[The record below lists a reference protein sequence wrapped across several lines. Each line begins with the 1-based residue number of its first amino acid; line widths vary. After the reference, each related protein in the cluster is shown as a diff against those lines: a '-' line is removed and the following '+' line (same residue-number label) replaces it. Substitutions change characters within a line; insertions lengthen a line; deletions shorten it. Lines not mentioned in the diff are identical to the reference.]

1 MRGFF
6 VTATDTG
13 VGKTIVTALVALA
26 LQQRGLRVAAMKP
39 IETGCT
45 LENGNLI
52 PGDGMFLKTTLNLEL
67 DIDTITPVR
76 YALPLAP
83 MVAAMMTGN
92 PVNLDLI
99 RRAFE
104 SLNGFDAVVVEGI
117 GGLMVPISEDY
128 FVRDMINELALPVI
142 LVTAAGLGFI
152 NHTLLSIELLR
163 SHRLTT
169 AGLVINHN
177 VCPNGKVANMTNPD
191 IIKQLSTID
200 VIATVPFIQNIDR
213 TNVEALTSVL
223 RYDILE
229 NTAHFDLVQDKE
241 RREGAAFL
249 ALQDAPGSLRPNAV
263 DLRKHKGLS
272 EP

>member
-1 MRGFF
+1 MKPVRECFVRGFF

-13 VGKTIVTALVALA
+13 VGKTVVTALVALS

-45 LENGNLI
+45 LEDGILV
-52 PGDGMFLKTTLNLEL
+52 PADGMFVKTTLNLDI

-99 RRAFE
+99 RRAWQ
-104 SLNGFDAVVVEGI
+104 SLDGFDAVVVEGI
-117 GGLMVPISEDY
+117 GGLMVPISEGY
-128 FVRDMINELALPVI
+128 FVCDMIKELALPVI
-142 LVTAAGLGFI
+142 LVTAAGLGCI
-152 NHTLLSIELLR
+152 NHTLLSIEFLR
-163 SHRLTT
+163 SHGITT

-177 VCPNGKVANMTNPD
+177 VCPDGKVANTTNPD
-191 IIKQLSTID
+191 IIKQLSPID

-213 TNVEALTSVL
+213 TSLEALTSVL
-223 RYDILE
+223 RYDI
-229 NTAHFDLVQDKE
+229 
-241 RREGAAFL
+241 
-249 ALQDAPGSLRPNAV
+249 
-263 DLRKHKGLS
+263 
-272 EP
+272 